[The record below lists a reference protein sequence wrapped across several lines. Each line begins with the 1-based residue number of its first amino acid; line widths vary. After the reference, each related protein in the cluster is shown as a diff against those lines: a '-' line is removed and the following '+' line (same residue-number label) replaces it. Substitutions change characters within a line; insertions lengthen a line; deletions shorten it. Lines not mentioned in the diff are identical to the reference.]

1 MIFLSNEFFDNPFNN
16 PLWGLEFRATENQT
30 IGVVENFH
38 SPDLLMWKCEPGYL
52 DNRYIFASP
61 HFHYAERN
69 TVVFDRAAA
78 LKAIFDGAS
87 YLCTVGMHVP
97 FTFTRLV
104 QISPEKTFDQWDG
117 SVLASPFCPTILNS
131 KVPRVLNPLGRF
143 GPEMMLF
150 LARYDDVT
158 LNLLKHLG
166 YNGPD
171 FRTLYSLLDWLRKH
185 GWKDDDK
192 VADCSEMNGGDVR
205 RFTATVNNVAVLG
218 PLARH
223 GDKGY
228 KPPSDPISLPDARK
242 LILNATYQ
250 FLKERAI
257 DHKLDDRWDTMKD
270 DGTRLI

>member
-1 MIFLSNEFFDNPFNN
+1 MSFLSDEFFDNPFEN
-16 PLWGLEFRATENQT
+16 PQWGLEFRTTTNHT
-30 IGVVENFH
+30 ISAVENFH
-38 SPDLLMWKCEPGYL
+38 SPDLIIWKCEPGYL

-61 HFHYAERN
+61 HFHYADKN
-69 TVVFDRAAA
+69 TVIFNRAAA

-87 YLCTVGMHVP
+87 YLCSDGIYTP
-97 FTFTRLV
+97 FAFSRLV
-104 QISPEKTFDQWDG
+104 QNRSKKSFDCWDG
-117 SVLASPFCPTILNS
+117 SVLASPFSSTILNTI
-131 KVPRVLNPLGRF
+131 VPRSLNPLGRF
-143 GPEMMLF
+143 GPEMMIF

-192 VADCSEMNGGDVR
+192 VADCSEMKGGDVR

-228 KPPSDPISLPDARK
+228 KPPSDPISLPDAQK

-257 DHKLDDRWDTMKD
+257 EHNLDDEWDKLKD